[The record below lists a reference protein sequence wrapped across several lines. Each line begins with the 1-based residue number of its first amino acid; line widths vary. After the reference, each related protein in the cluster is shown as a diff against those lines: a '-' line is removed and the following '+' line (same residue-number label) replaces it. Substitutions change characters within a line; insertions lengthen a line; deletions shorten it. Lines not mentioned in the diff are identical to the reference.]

1 MSSSAADISSTAVE
15 KKRRS
20 FLADVGIRLVKEK
33 PLGTAGGI
41 ITLILLFTAVFA
53 DLSWLGLPEIGL
65 APYGMNELSVG
76 DYLSG
81 PSFAHPLGVDHLGR
95 DVLSRVIFG
104 ARISVIIGLA
114 ATTLSIIISTVIGI
128 PSGFM
133 GGKFDMVVQRFVDT
147 WMIFPGLVV
156 LLVAVS
162 LLGPGMLQIILLLGL
177 VFGIGG
183 SRVIRS
189 AVIGIKQNMYL
200 EAARATGCSTMTILV
215 RHILPNIMAP
225 IIILFTVRTPAVILV
240 EATLSFLGLGI
251 PPPAP
256 SWGGM
261 LSGEGRSYMFLAP
274 WLAIWPGLALTITVY
289 GINMFGDA
297 LRDLLDPRLRGGV
310 GRYERGEAKK
320 PWSKLGLRLKRL
332 AGRA

>member
-1 MSSSAADISSTAVE
+1 MSSSAADISSAAAE
-15 KKRRS
+15 EKRRS
-20 FLADVGIRLVKEK
+20 FLADVVIRLVKEK

-274 WLAIWPGLALTITVY
+274 WLAVWPGLALTITVY

-310 GRYERGEAKK
+310 GRYERGETKK